1 VTQHLS
7 PALRLQGVLPGTAAV
22 NPRGHLAIGGC
33 DTVELAR
40 EFGTPL
46 YVFDEQ
52 FLRDQAR
59 AFVRAFTD
67 RNRDTMVAYASKAYT
82 GLAVLRIM
90 AEEGLGLD
98 VVSGGELAIAL
109 AAGFPAERIH
119 LHGNNK
125 TPQELREAV
134 AARIGRVV
142 LDNFYEIEQL
152 DRAAGEAGV
161 RQQVLLRL
169 APGIDP
175 HTHAKISTGQIDTK
189 FGFTIQT
196 GDALK
201 AVRRTL
207 AAKHLDLLGYHC
219 HIGSQIFEIESYEQ
233 VADVML
239 GFAAQ
244 ARDATGF
251 VLQEFSP
258 GGGFAVQYLAGP
270 PPPDIDAYAAM
281 VVDSVGDARE
291 RYGLPP
297 LRLFVEPGRS
307 MVARAGVALYTVGAT
322 KVIPEVRRYVSIDGG
337 MADNIRPAMYDAKYE
352 ALLANRPDEA
362 PSETVTIAG
371 KFCESGDILI
381 RDIDLPHAE
390 PGDILAVP
398 ASGAYAPAMA
408 SNYNGA
414 LRPAIVFVRDGR
426 ARLVRRRETYEDLLR
441 TEVGNEQRATS
452 NEQRATSNEQR
463 TIVTEEDRRP

>member
-1 VTQHLS
+1 VTQQLS
-7 PALRLQGVLPGTAAV
+7 PVLRLQGVLPATATV
-22 NPRGHLAIGGC
+22 NERGHLVIGGC

-40 EFGTPL
+40 EYGTPL

-52 FLRDQAR
+52 HLRDQAR
-59 AFVRAFTD
+59 AFVGSFTQ
-67 RNRDTMVAYASKAYT
+67 RNPDTMVAYASKAYT
-82 GLAVLRIM
+82 GLAVLKIM
-90 AEEGLGLD
+90 QEEGLGLD

-109 AAGFPAERIH
+109 AAGFPPERIH

-125 TPQELREAV
+125 TPDELREAV
-134 AARIGRVV
+134 VAGVGRVV
-142 LDNFYEIEQL
+142 VDNFYEIELL
-152 DRAAGEAGV
+152 DRTAGEVG
-161 RQQVLLRL
+161 RNQPVLLRL

-196 GDALK
+196 GDAAE
-201 AVRRTL
+201 AVTRTL
-207 AAKHLDLLGYHC
+207 TAKNLTLLGYHC

-239 GFAAQ
+239 GFAAEQ
-244 ARDATGF
+244 RDRTGF
-251 VLQEFSP
+251 VPLEFSP
-258 GGGFAVQYLAGP
+258 GGGFAVQYLADAP
-270 PPPDIDAYAAM
+270 PPEPDAYAAM
-281 VVDSVGDARE
+281 VVNAVSAARE
-291 RYGLPP
+291 RYGLAP

-307 MVARAGVALYTVGAT
+307 MVARAGVALYTVGSI
-322 KVIPEVRRYVSIDGG
+322 KDIPDVRRYVSIDGG
-337 MADNIRPAMYDAKYE
+337 MADNIRPAMYDARYE
-352 ALLANRPDEA
+352 AIVANRPQEA
-362 PSETVTIAG
+362 PDETVTIAG

-381 RDIDLPHAE
+381 RDIDLPALQ

-414 LRPAIVFVRDGR
+414 LRPAVVFVRDGA

-441 TEVGNEQRATS
+441 TEIA
-452 NEQRATSNEQR
+452 
-463 TIVTEEDRRP
+463 

>member
-1 VTQHLS
+1 VVHHVS
-7 PALRLQGVLPGTAAV
+7 PALRLQGVLPTTASV
-22 NPRGHLAIGGC
+22 NARGHLTIGGC

-52 FLRDQAR
+52 FLREQAR
-59 AFVRAFTD
+59 AFARAFTQ
-67 RNRDTMVAYASKAYT
+67 RNPDTMVAYASKAYT
-82 GLAVLRIM
+82 GLAILKLM

-134 AARIGRVV
+134 AARVGRVI
-142 LDNFYEIEQL
+142 LDNFYEIELL
-152 DRAAGEAGV
+152 DGIAGEAGV

-196 GDALK
+196 GAALE

-207 AAKHLDLLGYHC
+207 AARNLDLLGYHC

-239 GFAAQ
+239 SFAAQ
-244 ARDATGF
+244 AREETGF
-251 VLQEFSP
+251 VPEEFSP
-258 GGGFAVQYLAGP
+258 GGGFAVQYLAEA
-270 PPPDIDAYAAM
+270 PPPDVDAYATM
-281 VVDSVGDARE
+281 VVDAVDDARE
-291 RYGLPP
+291 RYQLPP

-307 MVARAGVALYTVGAT
+307 IVARAGVALYTVGAT
-322 KVIPEVRRYVSIDGG
+322 KDIPDVRRYVSIDGG
-337 MADNIRPAMYDAKYE
+337 MADNIRPAMYDARYE
-352 ALLANRPDEA
+352 ALLANRPEEV

-381 RDIDLPHAE
+381 RDIDLPHPE

-414 LRPAIVFVRDGR
+414 LRPAVVFVKDGQ

-452 NEQRATSNEQR
+452 NGQS
-463 TIVTEEDRRP
+463 

>member
-1 VTQHLS
+1 VTQQLS
-7 PALRLQGVLPGTAAV
+7 PALRLQGVLPSTARV
-22 NPRGHLAIGGC
+22 NERGHLALGGC

-52 FLRDQAR
+52 HLRDTAR
-59 AFVRAFTD
+59 AFVRSFTS
-67 RNRDTMVAYASKAYT
+67 RHPETMVAYASKAFT
-82 GLAVLRIM
+82 GLAVLKLV

-109 AAGFPAERIH
+109 AAGFPVERIH

-125 TPQELREAV
+125 TPDELREAV

-142 LDNFYEIEQL
+142 VDNFHELETL
-152 DRAAGEAGV
+152 DRIAGEAGMV
-161 RQQVLLRL
+161 QPVLLRL

-196 GDALK
+196 GDAAE
-201 AVRRTL
+201 AVTRTL
-207 AAKHLDLLGYHC
+207 AAKHLKLLGYHC

-239 GFAAQ
+239 GFAAAQ
-244 ARDATGF
+244 RERTGY
-251 VLQEFSP
+251 VPEEFSP
-258 GGGFAVQYLAGP
+258 GGGFAVQYVAET
-270 PPPDIDAYAAM
+270 PPPDPDAYAAM
-281 VVDSVGDARE
+281 VVDSVRAACQRH
-291 RYGLPP
+291 GLPVP
-297 LRLFVEPGRS
+297 RLFVEPGRS
-307 MVARAGVALYTVGAT
+307 MVARAGVALYTIGSS
-322 KVIPEVRRYVSIDGG
+322 KDIPDVRRYVGIDGG
-337 MADNIRPAMYDAKYE
+337 MADNIRPAMYEARYE
-352 ALLANRPDEA
+352 ALLANRPEEQPGA
-362 PSETVTIAG
+362 PVTIAG
-371 KFCESGDILI
+371 KYCESGDILI
-381 RDIDLPHAE
+381 RDIALPDPH

-408 SNYNGA
+408 SNYNAA
-414 LRPAIVFVRDGR
+414 LRPAIVFVKDGA

-441 TEVGNEQRATS
+441 AELG
-452 NEQRATSNEQR
+452 
-463 TIVTEEDRRP
+463 